1 MKTKEKIKNFY
12 NQIKYAIIP
21 FLIFVLCLLVSYFGN
36 QLIYNTIGNPGSNY
50 PEIEL
55 DKHIPLIPW
64 FVYFYYLTF
73 PLGIVTFFYIAYK
86 DKKSLYN
93 IFLTLCISFLISGVI
108 YLVGQTEFT
117 KPDFEPVTFTDKLVV
132 WTWGSVNP
140 INCFPSQHCFMAFAI
155 IIGCLSSKN
164 LNIFYRI
171 FAIFC
176 ASMIVLSTVF
186 IRQHFVL
193 DIIASFDIMFAVWA
207 ICYVFNLGKKCQNIS
222 DKAVERYKNRKKFK
236 QQ

>member
-1 MKTKEKIKNFY
+1 MKAKDKFKNFY
-12 NQIKYAIIP
+12 SKIKYATIP
-21 FLIFVLCLLVSYFGN
+21 FFIFVLCLCLSYFGN
-36 QLIYNTIGNPGSNY
+36 QLIYNIIGNPGSNY

-73 PLGIVTFFYIAYK
+73 PLGIITFFYIAYK

-108 YLVGQTEFT
+108 YLVGQTEFV

-132 WTWGSVNP
+132 WTWGSVNS

-164 LNIFYRI
+164 LNILFRVL
-171 FAIFC
+171 AISC
-176 ASMIVLSTVF
+176 SIIIILSTIF
-186 IRQHFVL
+186 IRQHYFL
-193 DIIASFDIMFAVWA
+193 DIIASFDIIFAVWA
-207 ICYVFNLGKKCQNIS
+207 IVYVFNLGKKCQNVS
-222 DKAVERYKNRKKFK
+222 DRAVQKYKERKNNK
-236 QQ
+236 